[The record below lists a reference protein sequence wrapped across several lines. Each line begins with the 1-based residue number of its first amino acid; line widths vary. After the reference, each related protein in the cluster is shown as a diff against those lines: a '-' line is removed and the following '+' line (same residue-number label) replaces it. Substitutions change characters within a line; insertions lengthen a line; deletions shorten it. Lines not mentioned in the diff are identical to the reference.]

1 LQAGGRGFDSHRLHH
16 CVSTALHRYPAKPV
30 NQTAVLLIS
39 CPDKPGIVA
48 AVATW
53 VASVGG
59 NIVHAE
65 QHTDQQD
72 GMFFQRVEFTHAG
85 STPHD
90 TLTNG
95 FAALA
100 ANWDMTFALKVLP
113 AKPRTALLCS
123 KHLHCA
129 ADQLARTTYG
139 DLGLDIAAVI
149 SNHTDAQPLA
159 AAFGLPFHHVGVGE
173 GPNARAE
180 QEAQLAELLQ
190 SLNVDLVILARYMLV
205 LPPSVVAP
213 WAGRMI
219 NIHHSFLPAF
229 IGANPYRQAHD
240 RGVKVIGATAHYVS
254 DVLDEGPIIAQD
266 VAHVSHRDDV
276 AELTRQGRDLET
288 VVLARAVRA
297 HVEHRVLTFGN
308 RTVVFG

>member
-1 LQAGGRGFDSHRLHH
+1 MS
-16 CVSTALHRYPAKPV
+16 
-30 NQTAVLLIS
+30 AVLLIS

-65 QHTDQQD
+65 QHTDSQD
-72 GMFFQRVEFTHAG
+72 AMFFQRVEFTHAG
-85 STPHD
+85 TTPLG
-90 TLTNG
+90 TLHNG

-100 ANWDMTFALKVLP
+100 ANWDMQFTLNELP
-113 AKPRTALLCS
+113 RRPRTAILCS
-123 KHLHCA
+123 KQLHCV
-129 ADQLARTTYG
+129 ADLLSRNTYG
-139 DLGLDIAAVI
+139 DLGLDVVGVV
-149 SNHTDAQPLA
+149 SNHPDAQPLA
-159 AAFGLPFHHVGVGE
+159 TAHGLNFIHVPVAD
-173 GPNARAE
+173 GPQGRSE
-180 QEAQLAELLQ
+180 QEDTLAALLQ
-190 SLNVDLVILARYMLV
+190 SMDVDLVILARYMLV
-205 LPPSVVAP
+205 LSPQIVGS
-213 WAGRMI
+213 WTGRMI

-229 IGANPYRQAHD
+229 VGANPYRQAHD

-266 VAHVSHRDDV
+266 VASVTHRDDV

-308 RTVVFG
+308 RTIVFG

>member
-1 LQAGGRGFDSHRLHH
+1 MNLS
-16 CVSTALHRYPAKPV
+16 
-30 NQTAVLLIS
+30 AVLRIS

-53 VASVGG
+53 VAAVGG

-65 QHTDQQD
+65 QHTDVAD
-72 GMFFQRVEFTHAG
+72 AMFFQRVEFTHTGVDSVDAL
-85 STPHD
+85 SV
-90 TLTNG
+90 G
-95 FAALA
+95 FAPLA
-100 ANWDMTFALKVLP
+100 AHWEMAFTLDALP
-113 AKPRTALLCS
+113 WKPRTAILCS
-123 KHLHCA
+123 KQLHCA
-129 ADQLARTTYG
+129 ADLLSRTTYG
-139 DLGLDIAAVI
+139 DLGLDIVALI
-149 SNHTDAQPLA
+149 SNHDDAAPLA
-159 AAFGLPFHHVGVGE
+159 TSFALPFHHVAVGDKAD
-173 GPNARAE
+173 ARAT
-180 QEAQLAELLQ
+180 QESQIGELLQ
-190 SLNVDLVILARYMLV
+190 SLDLDLVILARYMLV
-205 LPPSVVAP
+205 LPSEIVAP
-213 WAGRMI
+213 WTGRMI

-254 DVLDEGPIIAQD
+254 DVLDEGPIVAQD
-266 VAHVSHRDDV
+266 VAHISHRDDV

>member
-1 LQAGGRGFDSHRLHH
+1 MAP
-16 CVSTALHRYPAKPV
+16 VS
-30 NQTAVLLIS
+30 NAVLLIS

-53 VASVGG
+53 ITSVGG

-65 QHTDQQD
+65 QHTDTTD
-72 GMFFQRVEFTHAG
+72 SMFFQRVEFTPAAG
-85 STPHD
+85 TSLD
-90 TLTNG
+90 TLRTG

-100 ANWDMTFALKVLP
+100 ANWQMSFSVNELP
-113 AKPRTALLCS
+113 RRPRTALLCS
-123 KHLHCA
+123 KQLHCT
-129 ADQLARTTYG
+129 ADLLSRTFYG
-139 DLGLDIAAVI
+139 DLGLDIAAVV
-149 SNHTDAQPLA
+149 SNHDDVAPLA
-159 AAFGLPFHHVGVGE
+159 TSFDVPFHHVPVGE
-173 GPNARAE
+173 GADARSQ
-180 QEAQLAELLQ
+180 QEDQLAALLDSLDVEL
-190 SLNVDLVILARYMLV
+190 VVLARYMLV
-205 LPPSVVAP
+205 LPPRLVQP
-213 WAGRMI
+213 WSGRMI

-266 VAHVSHRDDV
+266 VTAVTHRDDV
-276 AELTRQGRDLET
+276 AALTRKGRDLET

-297 HVEHRVLTFGN
+297 HIEHKVLTFGN

>member
-1 LQAGGRGFDSHRLHH
+1 MIRVEVHIPEF
-16 CVSTALHRYPAKPV
+16 RYPSPSV
-30 NQTAVLLIS
+30 NPSTVLRIS
-39 CPDKPGIVA
+39 CPDRPGIVA

-53 VASVGG
+53 AGSVGG

-65 QHTDQQD
+65 QHTDGAD
-72 GMFFQRVEFTHAG
+72 AIFFQRVEFTHAG
-85 STPHD
+85 KTPVAA
-90 TLTNG
+90 LVAG
-95 FAALA
+95 FAPIATHWGMSFTLDALP
-100 ANWDMTFALKVLP
+100 W
-113 AKPRTALLCS
+113 KPRTAILCS
-123 KHLHCA
+123 KQLHCA
-129 ADQLARTTYG
+129 ADLLARTTYG
-139 DLGLDIAAVI
+139 DLGLDLVAII
-149 SNHTDAQPLA
+149 SNHIDAESLA
-159 AAFGLPFHHVGVGE
+159 TSFTLPFHHVAVGDSA
-173 GPNARAE
+173 NARTE
-180 QEAQLAELLQ
+180 QESQLGALLQ
-190 SLNVDLVILARYMLV
+190 SLNLDFVILARYMLV
-205 LPPSVVAP
+205 MAPSLVAP

-229 IGANPYRQAHD
+229 IGAHPYRQAHD

-266 VAHVSHRDDV
+266 VAHISHRDDV

>member
-1 LQAGGRGFDSHRLHH
+1 MGSIPI
-16 CVSTALHRYPAKPV
+16 VSTTV
-30 NQTAVLLIS
+30 NTSAVLLIS

-48 AVATW
+48 SVATW

-65 QHTDQQD
+65 QHTDTED
-72 GMFFQRVEFTHAG
+72 SMFFQRVEFTHSG
-85 STPHD
+85 TSD
-90 TLTNG
+90 LQTLSNG

-100 ANWDMTFALKVLP
+100 SHWDMTFTLEELP
-113 AKPRTALLCS
+113 HKPRTAVLCS
-123 KHLHCA
+123 KQLHCA
-129 ADQLARTTYG
+129 ADILSRTTYG
-139 DLGLDIAAVI
+139 DLGLDVVGLV
-149 SNHTDAQPLA
+149 SNHADAQPLA
-159 AAFGLPFHHVGVGE
+159 TAHGLNFMHVPVQE
-173 GPNARAE
+173 GPNGRAE
-180 QEAQLAELLQ
+180 QEETLSALLQ
-190 SLNVDLVILARYMLV
+190 SMNVDLVILARYMLV
-205 LPPSVVAP
+205 LPPALVSQ
-213 WAGRMI
+213 WTGRMI

-266 VAHVSHRDDV
+266 VAHVTHRDNV
-276 AELTRQGRDLET
+276 AELTRKGRDLET